1 MNDVR
6 LDRVPYALLA
16 LPPRLGANRCR
27 RGRCRRSDLCLIHG
41 VAIASA
47 SDHDG

>member
-16 LPPRLGANRCR
+16 LPLRLGAA
-27 RGRCRRSDLCLIHG
+27 RGLPDQRSP
-41 VAIASA
+41 AE
-47 SDHDG
+47 